1 MAIEIKIGASFNDR
15 DIKRA
20 QRELDNLS
28 RVADKM
34 SQSVT
39 AKMARTGESFSRLG
53 QTLTTNLSLPL
64 MAIGGLS
71 IKAFTEQEDAIAKM
85 EAVIKSTGGVA
96 GVTSSHI
103 TDLSSS
109 LQETTTFADEVT
121 TNAAALLLTFKGV
134 RNEMGEGNDV
144 FDRTIRASQDLS
156 ALMGKDLNESVMML
170 GKALQ
175 DPETGLTKLTR
186 AGIQFSD
193 QQKDQIK
200 TLAESGDIL
209 GAQKIMLA
217 EIESQFGGTAEA
229 MAQTAGGKLKQ
240 AFNDLGEAGEAIGA
254 EIAPILADVAGFV
267 ADIIKKF
274 TELPGPIKTAVTL
287 VGGIVAALGPAIWGT
302 GVMLTNLATIG
313 KTKLGTAVID
323 GFSAIRTAIL
333 NAAASAGGFANLL
346 KSRTALAI
354 GGFTAAAVGAG
365 IILNHLANEQA
376 RNAEERFKTLGVGID
391 ASAEALKNFDETGRL
406 GGVLEDLPTVLQDI
420 QTETEGMYNWFVR
433 PRIGGD
439 GGALGFISGL
449 FTSVD
454 DNAEKARNTVARW
467 DQALK
472 DVELGEAIRQ
482 YEKLR
487 TEAQNLGY
495 SLPLDLFPELKSRIE
510 NAGTAANVS
519 ADQVVEMA
527 LAGDDLT
534 DSMSAAE
541 QALKD
546 WADTVK
552 AQFEPA
558 FAYQDA
564 VYDQADAVLALEEAQ
579 KKQREVLASF
589 PADSAEA
596 RDALRQ
602 LNEAERNLIITTGEL
617 NARQN
622 GLLEGLKNGEIS
634 AKDAIDTIRSLG
646 DQHGLT
652 AEQIQGQIDNFNALA
667 ALVLM
672 TEFPDVTIPVNS
684 NAAEV
689 LEKLL
694 AIKAAVDALKAG
706 ASATVNVIGN
716 VVRGFAT
723 GGPVTAGMPHM
734 VGERGRELFIP
745 STDGVIVPHHQSR
758 ALMGAGA
765 ASDGGTNVTYN
776 VTINGMVGRDK
787 QDILAYLAREL
798 PKVAATQ
805 ARSFG

>member
-1 MAIEIKIGASFNDR
+1 MSIEIKIGAKFYGADG
-15 DIKRA
+15 IKQA
-20 QRELDNLS
+20 QRELAKLA
-28 RVADKM
+28 RAADTY
-34 SQSVT
+34 SQSIV

-96 GVTSSHI
+96 GVTSKHI

-156 ALMGKDLNESVMML
+156 ALLGKDLNESVMML

-175 DPETGLTKLTR
+175 EPETGLTKLTR

-323 GFSAIRTAIL
+323 GFNSLRTAIA
-333 NAAASAGGFANLL
+333 NAVTQAGSLRAVLASRAFLTVGGVGLAIAAFAVLVSKIHEAQDAANKLAFGDVAGEAERALIAI
-346 KSRTALAI
+346 TAL
-354 GGFTAAAVGAG
+354 G
-365 IILNHLANEQA
+365 
-376 RNAEERFKTLGVGID
+376 
-391 ASAEALKNFDETGRL
+391 
-406 GGVLEDLPTVLQDI
+406 
-420 QTETEGMYNWFVR
+420 TEGQFK
-433 PRIGGD
+433 G
-439 GGALGFISGL
+439 
-449 FTSVD
+449 T
-454 DNAEKARNTVARW
+454 
-467 DQALK
+467 LK
-472 DVELGEAIRQ
+472 DVGKLKAAIVELREAPPGAGPTDFLGLDNSEFKVATDSIKEYDNALKELFRLDPAAAAKAF
-482 YEKLR
+482 ELLSAELR
-487 TEAQNLGY
+487 NQG
-495 SLPLDLFPELKSRIE
+495 
-510 NAGTAANVS
+510 VS
-519 ADQVVEMA
+519 AGEVNAAFGGYLGA
-527 LAGDDLT
+527 LADANEISPETKSTLEGLGITFGDVEDEI
-534 DSMSAAE
+534 SAAE

-546 WADTVK
+546 WGDTVK
-552 AQFEPA
+552 AQFEPV

-589 PADSAEA
+589 PSDSAEA

-617 NARQN
+617 NARQG

-634 AKDAIDTIRSLG
+634 AKDAIDTIRGLG

-652 AEQIQGQIDNFNALA
+652 AEQIQGQIDKFNELA
-667 ALVLM
+667 VLILM

-758 ALMGAGA
+758 RML
-765 ASDGGTNVTYN
+765 SDSDPVTTGSQTTNNVVNVTVNKTEASPYE
-776 VTINGMVGRDK
+776 IG
-787 QDILAYLAREL
+787 REL
-798 PKVAATQ
+798 LWAMKVA
-805 ARSFG
+805 G

>member
-103 TDLSSS
+103 TDLASS

-175 DPETGLTKLTR
+175 DPETGLTTLTR
-186 AGIQFSD
+186 AGVQFSD

-274 TELPGPIKTAVTL
+274 SELPGPIKTAVTL

-323 GFSAIRTAIL
+323 GFNSLRTAIGNAVTQAGSLRAAIAQRLTPALVAGTAGVAALVVGFTLLVQKL
-333 NAAASAGGFANLL
+333 NESNEAAARAKFGDIAG
-346 KSRTALAI
+346 
-354 GGFTAAAVGAG
+354 
-365 IILNHLANEQA
+365 
-376 RNAEERFKTLGVGID
+376 D
-391 ASAEALKNFDETGRL
+391 
-406 GGVLEDLPTVLQDI
+406 
-420 QTETEGMYNWFVR
+420 
-433 PRIGGD
+433 
-439 GGALGFISGL
+439 
-449 FTSVD
+449 
-454 DNAEKARNTVARW
+454 AEKALIAVTTLGKEGEFKGGLKNLGNLKEAFGFLRAEADRLAMPGGPAQKIGEW
-467 DQALK
+467 LGSSDEDAAAAKAALDEYDGALRQLLTIDPSAAQEAFRLLK
-472 DVELGEAIRQ
+472 EELLGNGISIEEINAAFPQFLGALDASKQMTPETRQVLEGLGITFGDVEEEI
-482 YEKLR
+482 
-487 TEAQNLGY
+487 
-495 SLPLDLFPELKSRIE
+495 
-510 NAGTAANVS
+510 
-519 ADQVVEMA
+519 
-527 LAGDDLT
+527 
-534 DSMSAAE
+534 SAAE

-546 WADTVK
+546 WEDTVK
-552 AQFEPA
+552 AQFDPLWD
-558 FAYQDA
+558 YQDA

-579 KKQREVLASF
+579 KKHKEVLANF

-602 LNEAERNLIITTGEL
+602 LNEAERNLITTTGEL
-617 NARQN
+617 NARQG
-622 GLLEGLKNGEIS
+622 GLLEGLKNGSIS
-634 AKDAIDTIRSLG
+634 AQDAIDTIRGLG

-652 AEQIQGQIDNFNALA
+652 AEQIQGQIDKFNALA

-672 TEFPDVTIPVNS
+672 TEFPSVVIPVNS

-694 AIKAAVDALKAG
+694 AIKAAVDALKTG
-706 ASATVNVIGN
+706 ASVVVDFIGGAL
-716 VVRGFAT
+716 GFAA

-745 STDGVIVPHHQSR
+745 STDGVIVPHYESR
-758 ALMGAGA
+758 RML
-765 ASDGGTNVTYN
+765 SDSDPVTTGSQTTNNVVNVTVNKTEASPYE
-776 VTINGMVGRDK
+776 IG
-787 QDILAYLAREL
+787 REL
-798 PKVAATQ
+798 LWAMKVA
-805 ARSFG
+805 G

>member
-1 MAIEIKIGASFNDR
+1 
-15 DIKRA
+15 
-20 QRELDNLS
+20 
-28 RVADKM
+28 
-34 SQSVT
+34 
-39 AKMARTGESFSRLG
+39 
-53 QTLTTNLSLPL
+53 

-96 GVTSSHI
+96 GVTSKHI

-156 ALMGKDLNESVMML
+156 ALLGKDLNASVMML

-186 AGIQFSD
+186 AGIQFSN

-200 TLAESGDIL
+200 TLAKSGDIL

-323 GFSAIRTAIL
+323 GFSAIRTAIS

-354 GGFTAAAVGAG
+354 GGFIAAAVGAG

-519 ADQVVEMA
+519 ADQVFEMA

-579 KKQREVLASF
+579 KKQKEVLASF

-634 AKDAIDTIRSLG
+634 AKDAIDTIRGLG

-758 ALMGAGA
+758 RILSESSPATTGPQ
-765 ASDGGTNVTYN
+765 TTNNVVNVTVNKTEASPYE
-776 VTINGMVGRDK
+776 IG
-787 QDILAYLAREL
+787 REL
-798 PKVAATQ
+798 LWAMKVA
-805 ARSFG
+805 G

>member
-1 MAIEIKIGASFNDR
+1 
-15 DIKRA
+15 
-20 QRELDNLS
+20 
-28 RVADKM
+28 
-34 SQSVT
+34 
-39 AKMARTGESFSRLG
+39 
-53 QTLTTNLSLPL
+53 
-64 MAIGGLS
+64 
-71 IKAFTEQEDAIAKM
+71 
-85 EAVIKSTGGVA
+85 
-96 GVTSSHI
+96 
-103 TDLSSS
+103 
-109 LQETTTFADEVT
+109 
-121 TNAAALLLTFKGV
+121 
-134 RNEMGEGNDV
+134 
-144 FDRTIRASQDLS
+144 
-156 ALMGKDLNESVMML
+156 
-170 GKALQ
+170 
-175 DPETGLTKLTR
+175 
-186 AGIQFSD
+186 
-193 QQKDQIK
+193 
-200 TLAESGDIL
+200 
-209 GAQKIMLA
+209 
-217 EIESQFGGTAEA
+217 
-229 MAQTAGGKLKQ
+229 
-240 AFNDLGEAGEAIGA
+240 
-254 EIAPILADVAGFV
+254 
-267 ADIIKKF
+267 
-274 TELPGPIKTAVTL
+274 VTL

-323 GFSAIRTAIL
+323 GFNSLRTAIA
-333 NAAASAGGFANLL
+333 NAVTQAGSLRAVLASRAFLTVGGIGLAIAAFAVLVSKIHEAQDAANKLAFGDVAGEAERALIAI
-346 KSRTALAI
+346 TAL
-354 GGFTAAAVGAG
+354 G
-365 IILNHLANEQA
+365 
-376 RNAEERFKTLGVGID
+376 
-391 ASAEALKNFDETGRL
+391 
-406 GGVLEDLPTVLQDI
+406 
-420 QTETEGMYNWFVR
+420 TEGQFK
-433 PRIGGD
+433 G
-439 GGALGFISGL
+439 
-449 FTSVD
+449 T
-454 DNAEKARNTVARW
+454 
-467 DQALK
+467 LK
-472 DVELGEAIRQ
+472 DVGKLKDAIVALREAPPGPGPTDFLG
-482 YEKLR
+482 
-487 TEAQNLGY
+487 
-495 SLPLDLFPELKSRIE
+495 LDTSEFKV
-510 NAGTAANVS
+510 A
-519 ADQVVEMA
+519 
-527 LAGDDLT
+527 T
-534 DSMSAAE
+534 DSIAEYDNALKELFRVDPAAAAKAFELLSAELRNQGVSVDEVNAAFDDYLGSLADSNEMSPETKATLEGLGITFGDVEDEISAAE

-579 KKQREVLASF
+579 KKQKEVLASF

-634 AKDAIDTIRSLG
+634 AKDAIDTIRGLG

-672 TEFPDVTIPVNS
+672 TEFPSVVIPVNS

>member
-1 MAIEIKIGASFNDR
+1 MSIEIKIGAKFYGADG
-15 DIKRA
+15 IKQA
-20 QRELDNLS
+20 QRELAKLA
-28 RVADKM
+28 RAADTY
-34 SQSVT
+34 SQSIV

-96 GVTSSHI
+96 GVTSKHI

-156 ALMGKDLNESVMML
+156 ALLGKDLNESVMML

-175 DPETGLTKLTR
+175 EPETGLTKLTR

-274 TELPGPIKTAVTL
+274 TELPGPIKTAITII
-287 VGGIVAALGPAIWGT
+287 GGIVAALGPAIWGT

-323 GFSAIRTAIL
+323 GFNSLRTAIA
-333 NAAASAGGFANLL
+333 NAVTQAGSLRAVLASRAFLTVGGVGLAIAAFAVLVSKIHEAQDAANKLAFGDVAGEAERALIAI
-346 KSRTALAI
+346 TAL
-354 GGFTAAAVGAG
+354 G
-365 IILNHLANEQA
+365 
-376 RNAEERFKTLGVGID
+376 
-391 ASAEALKNFDETGRL
+391 
-406 GGVLEDLPTVLQDI
+406 
-420 QTETEGMYNWFVR
+420 TEGQFK
-433 PRIGGD
+433 G
-439 GGALGFISGL
+439 
-449 FTSVD
+449 T
-454 DNAEKARNTVARW
+454 
-467 DQALK
+467 LK
-472 DVELGEAIRQ
+472 DVGKLKAAIVELREAPPGAGPTDFLGLDNSEFKVATDSIKEYDNALKELFRLDPAAAAKAF
-482 YEKLR
+482 ELLSAELR
-487 TEAQNLGY
+487 NQG
-495 SLPLDLFPELKSRIE
+495 
-510 NAGTAANVS
+510 VS
-519 ADQVVEMA
+519 AGEVNAAFGGYLGA
-527 LAGDDLT
+527 LADANEISPETKSTLEGLGITFGDVEDEI
-534 DSMSAAE
+534 SAAE

-546 WADTVK
+546 WGDTVK
-552 AQFEPA
+552 AQFEPV

-589 PADSAEA
+589 PSDSAEA

-617 NARQN
+617 NARQG

-634 AKDAIDTIRSLG
+634 AKDAIDTIRGLG

-652 AEQIQGQIDNFNALA
+652 AEQIQGQIDKFNELA
-667 ALVLM
+667 VLILM

-758 ALMGAGA
+758 RML
-765 ASDGGTNVTYN
+765 SDSDPVTTGSQTTNNVVNVTVNKTEASPYE
-776 VTINGMVGRDK
+776 IG
-787 QDILAYLAREL
+787 REL
-798 PKVAATQ
+798 LWAMKVA
-805 ARSFG
+805 G

>member
-1 MAIEIKIGASFNDR
+1 MSIEIKIGAKFYGADG
-15 DIKRA
+15 IKQA
-20 QRELDNLS
+20 QRELAKLA
-28 RVADKM
+28 RAADTY
-34 SQSVT
+34 SQSIV

-103 TDLSSS
+103 TDLASS

-156 ALMGKDLNESVMML
+156 ALLGKDLNESVMML

-323 GFSAIRTAIL
+323 GFNSLRTAIA
-333 NAAASAGGFANLL
+333 NAVTQAGSLRAVLASRAFLTVGGVGLAIAAFAVLVSKIHEAQDAANKLAFGDVAGEAERALIAI
-346 KSRTALAI
+346 TAL
-354 GGFTAAAVGAG
+354 G
-365 IILNHLANEQA
+365 
-376 RNAEERFKTLGVGID
+376 
-391 ASAEALKNFDETGRL
+391 
-406 GGVLEDLPTVLQDI
+406 
-420 QTETEGMYNWFVR
+420 TEGQFK
-433 PRIGGD
+433 G
-439 GGALGFISGL
+439 
-449 FTSVD
+449 T
-454 DNAEKARNTVARW
+454 
-467 DQALK
+467 LK
-472 DVELGEAIRQ
+472 DVGKLKAAIVELREAPPGAGPTDFLGLDNSEFKVATDSIKEYDNALKELFRLDPAAAAKAF
-482 YEKLR
+482 ELLSAELR
-487 TEAQNLGY
+487 NQG
-495 SLPLDLFPELKSRIE
+495 
-510 NAGTAANVS
+510 VS
-519 ADQVVEMA
+519 AGEVNAAFGGYLGA
-527 LAGDDLT
+527 LADANEISPETKSTLEGLGITFGDVEDEI
-534 DSMSAAE
+534 SAAE

-546 WADTVK
+546 WGDTVK
-552 AQFEPA
+552 AQFEPV

-589 PADSAEA
+589 PSDSAEA

-617 NARQN
+617 NARQG

-634 AKDAIDTIRSLG
+634 AKDAIDTIRGLG

-652 AEQIQGQIDNFNALA
+652 AEQIQGQIDKFNELA
-667 ALVLM
+667 VLILM

-758 ALMGAGA
+758 RIL
-765 ASDGGTNVTYN
+765 SDSDPVTTGPQTTNNVVNVTVNKTEASPYE
-776 VTINGMVGRDK
+776 IG
-787 QDILAYLAREL
+787 REL
-798 PKVAATQ
+798 LWAMKVA
-805 ARSFG
+805 G

>member
-1 MAIEIKIGASFNDR
+1 
-15 DIKRA
+15 
-20 QRELDNLS
+20 
-28 RVADKM
+28 
-34 SQSVT
+34 
-39 AKMARTGESFSRLG
+39 
-53 QTLTTNLSLPL
+53 
-64 MAIGGLS
+64 
-71 IKAFTEQEDAIAKM
+71 
-85 EAVIKSTGGVA
+85 
-96 GVTSSHI
+96 
-103 TDLSSS
+103 

-156 ALMGKDLNESVMML
+156 ALLGKDLNASVMML

-186 AGIQFSD
+186 AGIQFSN

-200 TLAESGDIL
+200 TLAKSGDIL

-323 GFSAIRTAIL
+323 GFSAIRTAIS

-354 GGFTAAAVGAG
+354 GGFIAAAVGAG

-519 ADQVVEMA
+519 ADQVFEMA

-579 KKQREVLASF
+579 KKQKEVLASF

-634 AKDAIDTIRSLG
+634 AKDAIDTIRGLG

-758 ALMGAGA
+758 RILSESSPATTGPQ
-765 ASDGGTNVTYN
+765 TTNNVVNVTVNKTEASPYE
-776 VTINGMVGRDK
+776 IG
-787 QDILAYLAREL
+787 REL
-798 PKVAATQ
+798 LWAMKVA
-805 ARSFG
+805 G

>member
-1 MAIEIKIGASFNDR
+1 MSIEIKIGAKFYGADG
-15 DIKRA
+15 IKQA
-20 QRELDNLS
+20 QRELEKLA
-28 RVADKM
+28 RAADTY
-34 SQSVT
+34 SQSIV

-186 AGIQFSD
+186 AGVQFSD

-323 GFSAIRTAIL
+323 GFSAIRTAIS

-579 KKQREVLASF
+579 KKQKEVLASF

-672 TEFPDVTIPVNS
+672 TEFPSVVIPVNS

-758 ALMGAGA
+758 RILSESAPATTGPQ
-765 ASDGGTNVTYN
+765 TTNNVVNVTVNKTEASPYE
-776 VTINGMVGRDK
+776 IG
-787 QDILAYLAREL
+787 REL
-798 PKVAATQ
+798 LWAMKVA
-805 ARSFG
+805 G